1 MDFCPGG
8 ELFFHLHNLGRLTEP
23 QAQFYFAEILLA
35 IEHLHSLG
43 VVYRDLKPE
52 NVLLD
57 LDGHVRLTDFGLS
70 KEHMRKDSVAFSF
83 CGSPEYM
90 SPEMLKEAGHSFAV
104 DYYSIGAL
112 LYEMLTGLPP
122 FYNRNRE
129 RMYHAILNNPLLMPK
144 YISRN
149 GRSLLGGLLEK
160 DPRKRLGAEKGFT
173 EIKAH
178 PWLERVDWERVLK
191 RKKSPP
197 FIPNLRLSNF
207 DPEYTSEP
215 IDFRDQGP
223 SIPSDPFSGFEYDAS
238 TETDEH
244 SPVYLFPAS
253 RSKSA
258 SEMSTI
264 STESRISRSQMNM
277 PVIHEEEDEHHISKD
292 MEISLIRAEASP
304 VKRQTSLPADPRFK
318 DAKKAVF
325 LAKPQLPVVP
335 DESLTARFWEDSQ
348 EEESIVREIPDLTDI

>member
-35 IEHLHSLG
+35 LEHLHSLG

-90 SPEMLKEAGHSFAV
+90 SPEMLKESGHSFAV
-104 DYYSIGAL
+104 DYYSLGAL

-122 FYNRNRE
+122 FYNRNKE
-129 RMYHAILNNPLLMPK
+129 RMYHAILNNPLLLPN
-144 YISRN
+144 YISRS
-149 GRSLLGGLLEK
+149 GRSLLSGLLEK
-160 DPRKRLGAEKGFT
+160 DPRKRLGVDRGFV
-173 EIKAH
+173 EIKAQ
-178 PWLERVDWERVLK
+178 PWLEKVDWERVLK
-191 RKKSPP
+191 RKKAPP

-215 IDFRDQGP
+215 IDFRDHGP
-223 SIPSDPFSGFEYDAS
+223 SLPSDPFDGFEYDAA
-238 TETDEH
+238 TEADEH

-258 SEMSTI
+258 SESTVC
-264 STESRISRSQMNM
+264 TESRVSRSQISM
-277 PVIHEEEDEHHISKD
+277 PVIHEEEDEHHVSKD
-292 MEISLIRAEASP
+292 MDISLLRAQVTPA
-304 VKRQTSLPADPRFK
+304 KRQSSLPVDPRFTG
-318 DAKKAVF
+318 ARKAVF
-325 LAKPQLPVVP
+325 LAKPPLSVVS
-335 DESLTARFWEDSQ
+335 DESLTARFWEDSE
-348 EEESIVREIPDLTDI
+348 EEESIVRKIRDLNDI

>member
-35 IEHLHSLG
+35 LEHLHSLG

-90 SPEMLKEAGHSFAV
+90 SPEMLKESGHSFAV
-104 DYYSIGAL
+104 DYYSLGAL

-122 FYNRNRE
+122 FYNRNKE
-129 RMYHAILNNPLLMPK
+129 RMYHAILNNPLLLPN
-144 YISRN
+144 YISRS
-149 GRSLLGGLLEK
+149 GRSLLSGLLEK
-160 DPRKRLGAEKGFT
+160 DPRKRLGADRGFV
-173 EIKAH
+173 EIKAQ
-178 PWLERVDWERVLK
+178 PWVEKVDWERVLK
-191 RKKSPP
+191 RKKAPP

-215 IDFRDQGP
+215 IDFRDHGP
-223 SIPSDPFSGFEYDAS
+223 SLPSDPFDGFEYDAA

-258 SEMSTI
+258 SESTVC
-264 STESRISRSQMNM
+264 TESRVSRSQISM
-277 PVIHEEEDEHHISKD
+277 PVIHEEEDEHHVSKD
-292 MEISLIRAEASP
+292 MDISLLRAQVTPA
-304 VKRQTSLPADPRFK
+304 KRQSSLPVDPRFTG
-318 DAKKAVF
+318 ARKAVF
-325 LAKPQLPVVP
+325 LAKPPLSVVS
-335 DESLTARFWEDSQ
+335 DESLTARFWEDSE
-348 EEESIVREIPDLTDI
+348 EEESIVRKIRDLNDI